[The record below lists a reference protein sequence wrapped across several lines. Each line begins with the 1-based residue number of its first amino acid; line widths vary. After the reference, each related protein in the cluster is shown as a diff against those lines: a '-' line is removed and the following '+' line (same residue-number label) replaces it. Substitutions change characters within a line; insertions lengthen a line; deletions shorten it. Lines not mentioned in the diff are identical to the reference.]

1 MITDAGTKDIVAN
14 YILAQYTTVKAGNG
28 GDDTSSA
35 QTELDSFVVSKV
47 VTPSAMNSQIIWSIE
62 FTGSEIGAQ
71 GISELGIF
79 KTSND
84 TLLSR
89 VTFPNTGVI
98 ASNDSVT
105 FTIRMEVN

>member
-14 YILAQYTTVKAGNG
+14 YILAQYTTVKVGNG

-35 QTELDSFVVSKV
+35 QTELDSLTVSKV
-47 VTPSAMNSQIIWSIE
+47 VTASALDSQIIWTIE

-79 KTSND
+79 KTSDD

-98 ASNDSVT
+98 ASTDSIT
-105 FTIRMEVN
+105 FTIRMEVS

>member
-1 MITDAGTKDIVAN
+1 MITDAGTNDIVAN
-14 YILAQYTTVKAGNG
+14 YMLAQYTTIKVGNG
-28 GDDTSSA
+28 GDDTASS
-35 QTELDSFVVSKV
+35 QTELDALVVSKV
-47 VTPSAMNSQIIWSIE
+47 VTPSALGSQIVWTVE
-62 FTGSEIGAQ
+62 FTGSEIGSQ

-79 KTSND
+79 KTSDD

-98 ASNDSVT
+98 ASNDSIT

>member
-1 MITDAGTKDIVAN
+1 MITDAGTNDIVAN
-14 YILAQYTTVKAGNG
+14 YILGQYTTIKVGNG

-47 VTPSAMNSQIIWSIE
+47 VTPSALGSQIVWTVE
-62 FTGSEIGAQ
+62 FTGSEIGSQ

-79 KTSND
+79 KTSDD

-98 ASNDSVT
+98 ASNDSIT

>member
-1 MITDAGTKDIVAN
+1 MITDAGTNDIVAN
-14 YILAQYTTVKAGNG
+14 YMLAQYTTIKVGNG
-28 GDDTSSA
+28 GDDTASS

-47 VTPSAMNSQIIWSIE
+47 VTPSALGSQIVWTVE
-62 FTGSEIGAQ
+62 FTGSEIGSQ

-79 KTSND
+79 KTTDD

-98 ASNDSVT
+98 ASNDSIT